1 MNKVHI
7 MIGKRWKFILINDE
21 VFNTLCSKEIIRFT
35 NCVWSF
41 RPYTKNYTPISVNIP
56 SNREFTLEDFTI
68 KGPNNENIPVINTC

>member
-21 VFNTLCSKEIIRFT
+21 VFNTLCTEEIIRFT

-41 RPYTKNYTPISVNIP
+41 RPYIKIILLISVNIP
-56 SNREFTLEDFTI
+56 SNREF
-68 KGPNNENIPVINTC
+68 N